1 MEVWSQ
7 FVWMHTTFSF
17 EIIISRLYTPCWNG
31 NLPHGNLMFL
41 MKLENINC
49 DRRDWA
55 ESDHPHSLMAWF
67 SAVSTKESKFC
78 PWLRTTQCTLFPIQ
92 MVKRGPATN
101 YADIQDHVYGI
112 GRHLTSLVDTIYKQ
126 GFILVPIPLQGYLH
140 FKEGFCHSYFLH
152 P

>member
-1 MEVWSQ
+1 
-7 FVWMHTTFSF
+7 
-17 EIIISRLYTPCWNG
+17 
-31 NLPHGNLMFL
+31 
-41 MKLENINC
+41 
-49 DRRDWA
+49 
-55 ESDHPHSLMAWF
+55 
-67 SAVSTKESKFC
+67 
-78 PWLRTTQCTLFPIQ
+78 

-140 FKEGFCHSYFLH
+140 FKEAFCHSYFLH